1 VVDRAVIKT
10 KLAFADTRLQEL
22 KFHSRVSLG
31 RFRNDSTL
39 QAAILHH
46 LQVGVQSCM
55 DIASHVIAD
64 EGWGVPGTSKDL
76 FEFLRQHRV
85 ISLTLAKEMKDVVG
99 FRNLVVHAYDKLD
112 LRKAHAHLPAYRR
125 ALARFLKAVV
135 VYAKI

>member
-1 VVDRAVIKT
+1 MVDRAVIKT
-10 KLAFADTRLQEL
+10 KLAFADARLNEL
-22 KFHSRVSLG
+22 KFHSRISLE

-55 DIASHVIAD
+55 DIASHIVAD

-76 FEFLRQHRV
+76 FDFLKRHRV
-85 ISLTLAKEMKDVVG
+85 ITADLAREMKEVVG

-112 LRKAHAHLPAYRR
+112 LRRAHAHLPAYRR
-125 ALARFLKAVV
+125 ALARFLKVV
-135 VYAKI
+135 VAYAKL

>member
-1 VVDRAVIKT
+1 MVDRAVIKT
-10 KLAFADTRLQEL
+10 KLVFADARLQEL
-22 KFHSRVSLG
+22 KFHSKVSLD

-55 DIASHVIAD
+55 DIASHIVAD
-64 EGWGVPGTSKDL
+64 ESWGVPGTSKDL

-85 ISLTLAKEMKDVVG
+85 ITATLAAEMKEVVG

-112 LRKAHAHLPAYRR
+112 LRRAHANLPAYRR
-125 ALARFLKAVV
+125 AIARFLKAVV
-135 VYAKI
+135 VYAKL